1 MKKNLIVLQ
10 DGYKECGA
18 ASLLSIIHYYKGS
31 ISMARLVE
39 LTNTNKEGTNFYQ
52 LKQAAEKLGFNAN
65 GYKTNNYNTLQ
76 EIETPFIIQIIDKN
90 YEHFCVVYTM
100 KKNKVVVMDPAIGQ
114 REILIEEFKN
124 IWTGYILILRPIKKI
139 ETYQETKYLNTII
152 KEILIKNKSMIFTIL
167 FLSLFYTIFSCIC
180 SFYLQFII
188 DFILESTKN
197 NLLIIT
203 FIFGIL
209 SLFKIISSLFR
220 NQTFIIFSQKLDYL
234 IFLRTFKKI
243 ILLPYSYYHSRTTG
257 EMISR
262 LNDLIYV
269 KNFVHQLIL
278 TVCLDGII
286 LIASGM
292 ILILMNVK
300 MFLFMV
306 MIILIYFAIFLV
318 FRPWLKKYTKLN
330 QQNNAAIQSFLTE
343 TISGIE
349 TIKNMNIESTINERM
364 ETLYLKS
371 LNDNFFYQNI
381 NTMELFLKEL
391 ITAIGTL
398 LLQFIGIYFVMNQK
412 MTLGYLMS
420 LTALANCFLEPI
432 INFIQLNKEYFYSKN
447 SLKRI
452 NHLFE
457 VKEENLYTKTN
468 FVADG
473 KISFQNLSFSYNQ
486 EKNIL
491 ESITFDISKGNKVII
506 LGDSGS
512 GKSTILKLLLKYYE
526 ISRNMIYLNGI
537 DLNDYSISDVRNSI
551 GLMSQNEILYTDTI
565 LNNITL
571 YQEIDSNKWLDICKI
586 TYVDDFVKNFFL
598 GYQTKLE
605 ENGLNLSGGQ
615 RQRLLLARLLLQ
627 EKKIILIDEGLNAVD
642 VNLERKILKNIFS
655 KYPDKTIIVVSHRRE
670 NLDLFDQT
678 LYFSQGKLLQNL
690 SKQRKEKELC

>member
-188 DFILESTKN
+188 DFIIESTKN

-318 FRPWLKKYTKLN
+318 FRPWLEKYTKLN
-330 QQNNAAIQSFLTE
+330 QQNNATIQSFLTE

-364 ETLYLKS
+364 EALYLKS

-391 ITAIGTL
+391 ITTIGTL
-398 LLQFIGIYFVMNQK
+398 LFQFIGIYFVMNQK

-468 FVADG
+468 FIADG

-491 ESITFDISKGNKVII
+491 ESITFDILKGNKVII

-526 ISRNMIYLNGI
+526 INRNMIYLNGI

-678 LYFSQGKLLQNL
+678 LYFSQGNLLQNL

>member
-52 LKQAAEKLGFNAN
+52 LKQAAEKLGFSVN

-188 DFILESTKN
+188 DFIIESTKN

-318 FRPWLKKYTKLN
+318 FRPWLEKYTKLN
-330 QQNNAAIQSFLTE
+330 QQNNATIQSFLTE

-398 LLQFIGIYFVMNQK
+398 LFQFIGIYFVMNQK

-457 VKEENLYTKTN
+457 VKEENLCTKTN

-473 KISFQNLSFSYNQ
+473 KISFQSLSFSYNQ

-526 ISRNMIYLNGI
+526 INRNMIYLNGI
-537 DLNDYSISDVRNSI
+537 DLNNYSISDVRNSI

-655 KYPDKTIIVVSHRRE
+655 TMRYYNYRFIWIFRE
-670 NLDLFDQT
+670 NIQI
-678 LYFSQGKLLQNL
+678 K
-690 SKQRKEKELC
+690 R

>member
-188 DFILESTKN
+188 DFIIESTKN

-318 FRPWLKKYTKLN
+318 FRPWLEKYTKLN
-330 QQNNAAIQSFLTE
+330 QQNNATIQSFLTE

-391 ITAIGTL
+391 ITTIGTL
-398 LLQFIGIYFVMNQK
+398 LFQFIGIYFVMNQK

-473 KISFQNLSFSYNQ
+473 KISFQSLSFSYNQ

-491 ESITFDISKGNKVII
+491 ESITFDILKGNKVII

-571 YQEIDSNKWLDICKI
+571 YQEIDSNKWLNICKI

>member
-65 GYKTNNYNTLQ
+65 GYKTNNYNTVQ

-188 DFILESTKN
+188 DFIIESTKN

-318 FRPWLKKYTKLN
+318 FRPWLEKYTKLN

-391 ITAIGTL
+391 ITTIGTL
-398 LLQFIGIYFVMNQK
+398 LFQFIGIYFVMNQK

-457 VKEENLYTKTN
+457 VKEENLYIKTN

-526 ISRNMIYLNGI
+526 INRNMIYLNGI
-537 DLNDYSISDVRNSI
+537 DLNNYSISDVRNSI

>member
-52 LKQAAEKLGFNAN
+52 LKQAAEKLGFSVN

-114 REILIEEFKN
+114 REILIEEFN
-124 IWTGYILILRPIKKI
+124 NVWTGYILILRPIKKI

-188 DFILESTKN
+188 DFIIESTKN

-292 ILILMNVK
+292 ILILMNAK

-318 FRPWLKKYTKLN
+318 FRPWLEKYTKLN
-330 QQNNAAIQSFLTE
+330 QQNNATIQSFLTE

-381 NTMELFLKEL
+381 NTMELFLKVL
-391 ITAIGTL
+391 ITTIGTL
-398 LLQFIGIYFVMNQK
+398 LFQFIGIYFVMNQK

-473 KISFQNLSFSYNQ
+473 KISFQSLSFSYNQ

-491 ESITFDISKGNKVII
+491 ESITFDILKGNKVII

>member
-269 KNFVHQLIL
+269 KNFIHQLIL

-318 FRPWLKKYTKLN
+318 FRPWLEKYTKLN
-330 QQNNAAIQSFLTE
+330 QQNNATIQSFLTE

-381 NTMELFLKEL
+381 NTMESFLKEL
-391 ITAIGTL
+391 ITTIGTL
-398 LLQFIGIYFVMNQK
+398 LFQFIGIYFVMNQK

-457 VKEENLYTKTN
+457 VKEENLCTKTN

-473 KISFQNLSFSYNQ
+473 KISFQSLSFSYNQ

-491 ESITFDISKGNKVII
+491 ESITFDILKGNKVII

>member
-1 MKKNLIVLQ
+1 
-10 DGYKECGA
+10 
-18 ASLLSIIHYYKGS
+18 
-31 ISMARLVE
+31 
-39 LTNTNKEGTNFYQ
+39 
-52 LKQAAEKLGFNAN
+52 
-65 GYKTNNYNTLQ
+65 
-76 EIETPFIIQIIDKN
+76 
-90 YEHFCVVYTM
+90 M

-188 DFILESTKN
+188 DFIIESTKN

-292 ILILMNVK
+292 TLILMNVK

-318 FRPWLKKYTKLN
+318 FRPWLEKYTKLN

-398 LLQFIGIYFVMNQK
+398 LFQFIGIYFVMNQK

-473 KISFQNLSFSYNQ
+473 KISFQSLSFSYNQ

-491 ESITFDISKGNKVII
+491 ESITFDILKGNKVII

-526 ISRNMIYLNGI
+526 INRNMIYLNGI
-537 DLNDYSISDVRNSI
+537 DLNNYSISDVRNSI

-670 NLDLFDQT
+670 NLDLFDHT

-690 SKQRKEKELC
+690 TKQRKEKELC

>member
-114 REILIEEFKN
+114 REILIEEFKK

-188 DFILESTKN
+188 DFIIESTKN

-391 ITAIGTL
+391 ITTIGTL
-398 LLQFIGIYFVMNQK
+398 LFQFIGIYFVMNQK

-473 KISFQNLSFSYNQ
+473 KISFQSLSFSYNQ

-491 ESITFDISKGNKVII
+491 ESITFDILKGNKVII

-526 ISRNMIYLNGI
+526 INRNMIYLNGI

-690 SKQRKEKELC
+690 TKQRKEKELC

>member
-1 MKKNLIVLQ
+1 
-10 DGYKECGA
+10 
-18 ASLLSIIHYYKGS
+18 
-31 ISMARLVE
+31 
-39 LTNTNKEGTNFYQ
+39 
-52 LKQAAEKLGFNAN
+52 
-65 GYKTNNYNTLQ
+65 
-76 EIETPFIIQIIDKN
+76 
-90 YEHFCVVYTM
+90 M

-188 DFILESTKN
+188 DFIIESTKN

-292 ILILMNVK
+292 TLILMNVK

-318 FRPWLKKYTKLN
+318 FRPWLEKYTKLN

-398 LLQFIGIYFVMNQK
+398 LFQFIGIYFVMNQK

-473 KISFQNLSFSYNQ
+473 KISFQSLSFSYNQ

-491 ESITFDISKGNKVII
+491 ESITFDILKGNKVII

-526 ISRNMIYLNGI
+526 INRNMIYLNGI
-537 DLNDYSISDVRNSI
+537 DLNNYSISDVRNSI

-690 SKQRKEKELC
+690 TKQRKEKELC

>member
-100 KKNKVVVMDPAIGQ
+100 KKNKVIVMDPAIGQ
-114 REILIEEFKN
+114 REILIEEFN
-124 IWTGYILILRPIKKI
+124 NVWTGYILILRPIKKI

-220 NQTFIIFSQKLDYL
+220 NQTFLIFSQKLDYL

-318 FRPWLKKYTKLN
+318 FRPWLEKYTKLN

-391 ITAIGTL
+391 ITTIGIL
-398 LLQFIGIYFVMNQK
+398 LFQFIGIYFVMNQK
-412 MTLGYLMS
+412 LTLGYLMS

-473 KISFQNLSFSYNQ
+473 KISFQSLSFSYNQ

-491 ESITFDISKGNKVII
+491 ESIAFDILKGNKVII

>member
-52 LKQAAEKLGFNAN
+52 LKQAAEKLGFDAN

-76 EIETPFIIQIIDKN
+76 EIKTPFIIQIIDKN

-114 REILIEEFKN
+114 REILVEEFKN

-139 ETYQETKYLNTII
+139 ENYQETKYLNTII

-220 NQTFIIFSQKLDYL
+220 NQTFLVFSQKLDYL

-286 LIASGM
+286 LITSGM
-292 ILILMNVK
+292 ILILMNAK

-306 MIILIYFAIFLV
+306 MIILIYFVIFLV
-318 FRPWLKKYTKLN
+318 FRPWLEKYTKLN

-391 ITAIGTL
+391 ITTIGTL
-398 LLQFIGIYFVMNQK
+398 LFQFIGIYFVMNQK

-447 SLKRI
+447 SVKRI

-457 VKEENLYTKTN
+457 VKEENLCTKTN

-491 ESITFDISKGNKVII
+491 ESINFDISKGNKVII

-526 ISRNMIYLNGI
+526 INRNMIYLDGI
-537 DLNDYSISDVRNSI
+537 DLNNYSISDVRNSI

-571 YQEIDSNKWLDICKI
+571 YQEIDSNKWLDICKL

-690 SKQRKEKELC
+690 TKQGEEKELC

>member
-188 DFILESTKN
+188 DFIIESTKN

-292 ILILMNVK
+292 TLILMNVK

-318 FRPWLKKYTKLN
+318 FRPWLEKYTKLN

-391 ITAIGTL
+391 ITTIGTL
-398 LLQFIGIYFVMNQK
+398 LFQFIGIYFVMNQK

-526 ISRNMIYLNGI
+526 INRNMIYLNGI
-537 DLNDYSISDVRNSI
+537 DLNNYSISDVRNSI

-586 TYVDDFVKNFFL
+586 TYVDDFVKKFFL

-690 SKQRKEKELC
+690 TKQRKEKKLC

>member
-90 YEHFCVVYTM
+90 YEHFCVIYTM

-152 KEILIKNKSMIFTIL
+152 KGILIKNKSMIFTIL

-188 DFILESTKN
+188 DFIIESTKN

-286 LIASGM
+286 LIALGM

-318 FRPWLKKYTKLN
+318 FRPWLEKYTKLN
-330 QQNNAAIQSFLTE
+330 QQNNATIQSFLTE

-391 ITAIGTL
+391 ITTIGTL
-398 LLQFIGIYFVMNQK
+398 LFQFIGIYFVMNQK

-473 KISFQNLSFSYNQ
+473 KISFQRLSFSYNQ

-491 ESITFDISKGNKVII
+491 ESITFDILKGNKVII

>member
-188 DFILESTKN
+188 DFIIESTKN

-292 ILILMNVK
+292 TLILMNVK

-318 FRPWLKKYTKLN
+318 FRPWLEKYTKLN

-398 LLQFIGIYFVMNQK
+398 LFQFIGIYFVMNQK

-526 ISRNMIYLNGI
+526 INRNMIYLNGI
-537 DLNDYSISDVRNSI
+537 DLNNYSISDVRNSI

>member
-188 DFILESTKN
+188 DFIIESTKN

-292 ILILMNVK
+292 TLILMNVK

-318 FRPWLKKYTKLN
+318 FRPWLEKYTKLN

-398 LLQFIGIYFVMNQK
+398 LFQFIGIYFVMNQK

-473 KISFQNLSFSYNQ
+473 KISFQSLSFSYNQ

-491 ESITFDISKGNKVII
+491 ESITFDILKGNKVII

-526 ISRNMIYLNGI
+526 INRNMIYLNGI
-537 DLNDYSISDVRNSI
+537 DLNNYSISDVRNSI

-690 SKQRKEKELC
+690 TKQRKEKELC

>member
-31 ISMARLVE
+31 ISMAKLVE

-65 GYKTNNYNTLQ
+65 GYKTNNYNTVQ

-318 FRPWLKKYTKLN
+318 FRPWLEKYTKLN
-330 QQNNAAIQSFLTE
+330 QQNNATIQSFLTE

-364 ETLYLKS
+364 EALYLKS

-381 NTMELFLKEL
+381 NTMESFLKEL
-391 ITAIGTL
+391 ITTIGTL
-398 LLQFIGIYFVMNQK
+398 LFQFIGIYFVMNQK

-457 VKEENLYTKTN
+457 VKEENLCTKTN

-473 KISFQNLSFSYNQ
+473 KISFQSLSFSYNQ

-491 ESITFDISKGNKVII
+491 ESITFDILKGNKVII

-526 ISRNMIYLNGI
+526 INRNMIYLNGI